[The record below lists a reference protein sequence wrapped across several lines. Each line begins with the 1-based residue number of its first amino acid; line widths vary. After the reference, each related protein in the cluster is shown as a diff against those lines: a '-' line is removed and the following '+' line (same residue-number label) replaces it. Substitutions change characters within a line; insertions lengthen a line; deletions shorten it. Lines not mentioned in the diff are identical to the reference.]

1 MTEAVKTETLPKK
14 EEKPDGAVIFS
25 ADVLTLSEGEFGRVK
40 LDIRGEPVRS
50 YPSIYA
56 LPIFPLTAPNSMIQL
71 YAAKDDGSQ
80 GDMIG
85 ILENLEKV
93 NAAGTTLMKRLIRN
107 SRMLPVI
114 TRIDNVVDE
123 QHSFHWFVL
132 TDRGAHDFFTGS
144 PRESIQHTSSGQSVI
159 EDLAG
164 NQYILNKA
172 NLDARSREFYE
183 IAS

>member
-1 MTEAVKTETLPKK
+1 MSDAVKTETPPA
-14 EEKPDGAVIFS
+14 EVKPDGAAMLS
-25 ADVLTLSEGEFGRVK
+25 ADALTLSEGEQGRVK
-40 LDIRGEPVRS
+40 LEIRGDPVRT

-56 LPIFPLTAPNSMIQL
+56 LPIFPLTAPHGMIQL

-85 ILENLEKV
+85 IIENLDKV
-93 NAAGTTLMKRLIRN
+93 SAVGIALMKRLIRN

-114 TRIDNVVDE
+114 TRIDNVLDE
-123 QHSFHWFVL
+123 QHSYHWFVL

-144 PRESIQHTSSGQSVI
+144 AREAIQHTTSGQLVI

-164 NQYILNKA
+164 NQYIMNKSS
-172 NLDARSREFYE
+172 LDARSRELYE

>member
-1 MTEAVKTETLPKK
+1 MAEAAKTETAPA
-14 EEKPDGAVIFS
+14 EAKPDGAALLS
-25 ADVLTLSEGEFGRVK
+25 ADVLKFSEGDNGRVK
-40 LDIRGEPVRS
+40 LEIRGEPVRNYS
-50 YPSIYA
+50 GIYA
-56 LPIFPLTAPNSMIQL
+56 LPAFPLTLPTSLIQL

-85 ILENLEKV
+85 ILESLDKLD
-93 NAAGTTLMKRLIRN
+93 AASVALVKRLIHN

-114 TRIDNVVDE
+114 KRIDNVLDE

-144 PRESIQHTSSGQSVI
+144 PREAIQHTTSGQLMI

-164 NQYILNKA
+164 NQYLLDKKS
-172 NLDARSREFYE
+172 LDARSREFYE